1 MAQLTKKER
10 ELLLYF
16 ARKNISWKLGQEET
30 QPELELIGEHCGAF
44 VTLRKEGN
52 LRGCIGNIISDK
64 PICETIREMS
74 EAAALR
80 DPRFLPLA
88 ADELDKITIE
98 ISLLSP
104 LEKVENTANIKPGR
118 DGLYVKNGFYSGLL
132 LPQVATE
139 QEWDRETF
147 INQTFLKAGLTPEYR
162 DDESTEIYSFTA
174 EVFGEEI
181 V

>member
-1 MAQLTKKER
+1 MTQLTNKER
-10 ELLLYF
+10 ENLLDF
-16 ARKNISWKLGQEET
+16 TRKNISWKLGLEET
-30 QPELELIGEHCGAF
+30 QPVLEMKGEHCGAF

-52 LRGCIGNIISDK
+52 LRGCIGNIISEK
-64 PICETIREMS
+64 PVSETIFDIS
-74 EAAALR
+74 IAAAFR

-88 ADELDKITIE
+88 IDELDKITIE

-104 LEKVENTANIKPGR
+104 LEKVDNTAKIKPGR
-118 DGLYVKNGFYSGLL
+118 DGLYVKNGNYSGLL

-147 INQTFLKAGLTPEYR
+147 INQTFVKAGLTPEYR
-162 DDESTEIYSFTA
+162 DNENTEIYSFTA

-181 V
+181 I